1 MSRSVLIQE
10 GWKDT
15 LSKKKSK
22 GKGTETCKGEVLW
35 GAGEAS
41 KLPSA
46 ESQIDGQD

>member
-15 LSKKKSK
+15 LSKEKSK
-22 GKGTETCKGEVLW
+22 GKGTETRKGEVL
-35 GAGEAS
+35 GGREAS